1 MTANTVR
8 MTIESDSAPSQQSPK
23 PYEIASIAAQLSN
36 GKNPEKHL
44 SAAINLYWAAR
55 RELEDDYV
63 ADCNHDNMVAY
74 QERDYQFKQKN
85 VLFDTNSDW
94 DGLRE
99 YLQGKMSRPLKKA
112 QSVRDNLN
120 EFFNETGQHE
130 KARTLKLRLS
140 SGKTHIPKSILDEFI
155 SFKKRRKSEGGK
167 KSHRTRQNGPA
178 PATTAKK

>member
-8 MTIESDSAPSQQSPK
+8 MAIESDSTPSRHIPT
-23 PYEIASIAAQLSN
+23 PFEIASIAAQLSN

-55 RELEDDYV
+55 CELEDYYDSCS
-63 ADCNHDNMVAY
+63 AHDDMVAKH
-74 QERDYQFKQKN
+74 ERDYQFKQQN

-94 DGLRE
+94 DELRQ
-99 YLQGKMSRPLKKA
+99 YLQENMSRPLKKA

-130 KARTLKLRLS
+130 KARVLKLKLS
-140 SGKTHIPKSILDEFI
+140 SGKAYIPKATLDEFV
-155 SFKKRRKSEGGK
+155 SFKKKRKSEGGK
-167 KSHRTRQNGPA
+167 RSHRARQNGPA
-178 PATTAKK
+178 SATTAKK

>member
-8 MTIESDSAPSQQSPK
+8 MTIESDSAPSQQSPS

-44 SAAINLYWAAR
+44 TPAINLYWAAR
-55 RELEDDYV
+55 RELEDWAN
-63 ADCNHDNMVAY
+63 ADSQHDADIADDEIRQQY
-74 QERDYQFKQKN
+74 

-130 KARTLKLRLS
+130 NARKLKLKLS
-140 SGKTHIPKSILDEFI
+140 RGWTHIPKSILDEFV

-178 PATTAKK
+178 LATTAKK